1 MKLTFKLSFIF
12 FILLII
18 SGLVTLVVLLNVNQ
32 RKSEVLICE
41 VKKIENI
48 DYQICNLENEN
59 KTIYFYD
66 VKVIEDNELINKA
79 FELFD
84 LYQSR
89 IELIYESENIIK
101 IVIVSTK
108 DTSSLTIINK

>member
-1 MKLTFKLSFIF
+1 MKYIFKLSFIF
-12 FILLII
+12 FILLIV
-18 SGLVTLVVLLNVNQ
+18 SGVVTLVVLLNINQ

-41 VKKIENI
+41 VKQIKNV
-48 DYQICNLENEN
+48 DYQICNLENGS
-59 KTIYFYD
+59 KTIYFCD
-66 VKVIEDNELINKA
+66 AKVIEDNELINKA

-101 IVIVSTK
+101 IVIVSSK
-108 DTSSLTIINK
+108 DTSSVTVINK

>member
-12 FILLII
+12 FVLLIV
-18 SGLVTLVVLLNVNQ
+18 SGVVTLVVLLNINQ

-41 VKKIENI
+41 IKKIENI
-48 DYQICNLENEN
+48 DYQICNLENGS
-59 KTIYFYD
+59 KTIYFCD
-66 VKVIEDNELINKA
+66 AKVIEDNELINKA

-101 IVIVSTK
+101 IVIVSSK
-108 DTSSLTIINK
+108 DTSSVTVINK